1 VHIGHQ
7 GRKACD
13 TANAPGDP
21 AQHTDHPQPGTQV
34 GLVHFSGNAQRCP
47 YGKWHEHYCKECNQ
61 DVSPVRS
68 HVIESLCSMCTA
80 YCMQYA
86 TEFPLQN
93 WWNWAISLTTN
104 EWRFNAN
111 LSFRTIRFEHKI
123 FCSFHADHLHVAL
136 AFRREGTDLKISKY
150 KMIEA
155 PESTQE
161 VCRRNGIFGI
171 VGLRM
176 SAYAKNSL
184 CAYVPN
190 S

>member
-1 VHIGHQ
+1 M
-7 GRKACD
+7 K
-13 TANAPGDP
+13 
-21 AQHTDHPQPGTQV
+21 
-34 GLVHFSGNAQRCP
+34 
-47 YGKWHEHYCKECNQ
+47 
-61 DVSPVRS
+61 
-68 HVIESLCSMCTA
+68 
-80 YCMQYA
+80 
-86 TEFPLQN
+86 
-93 WWNWAISLTTN
+93 
-104 EWRFNAN
+104 WRFNAN

-155 PESTQE
+155 PELTQA

-184 CAYVPN
+184 CAYVPILRLGVPLEKN
-190 S
+190 ALPWSRKHWPTR

>member
-1 VHIGHQ
+1 M
-7 GRKACD
+7 K
-13 TANAPGDP
+13 
-21 AQHTDHPQPGTQV
+21 
-34 GLVHFSGNAQRCP
+34 
-47 YGKWHEHYCKECNQ
+47 
-61 DVSPVRS
+61 
-68 HVIESLCSMCTA
+68 
-80 YCMQYA
+80 
-86 TEFPLQN
+86 
-93 WWNWAISLTTN
+93 
-104 EWRFNAN
+104 WRFNAN